1 MSGVQD
7 GFMLLLSVMWVV
19 PLGLLVG
26 MFVGAL
32 PGLNSSG
39 MLAVMLPL
47 LILMPPEIG
56 LIFTVSLYAG
66 GEVGNSFPAVMLN
79 IPGNA
84 SSAVTAI
91 EGYPMTL
98 RGEGAKAL
106 GICIMASTLGA
117 VIGGLA
123 AITAAPVLANF
134 ALRFSSVEIAI
145 VIVFGLVAIAQV
157 ATGSLLKGIMAGAL
171 GLLVAAIGTDPIW
184 GQFRGTFDSVYLYDG
199 MPVIPVLIGLL
210 GFSEL
215 LKIIENGAEKPKAQ
229 TLTSI
234 GLQGIVSGFKS
245 VLRKPLDWIPASA
258 TGLIVGIIPGAGS
271 SVASFIAYQQSMAMA
286 GEDDRKAFGNGSE
299 KGLIAADTANN
310 SMVGGSLVPLLTLG
324 IPGSSSMAVMLVVM
338 GYHNLQIG
346 PLLFQNHPELA
357 YAVLL
362 SQFVASIFML
372 VIGTCLAWFAYR
384 LASVPVN
391 TFLPVVAVFCLI
403 GGFAQNQYVFDMGIM
418 LIFGV
423 IGFVMKKNGYSV
435 IALLLGVILG
445 SLFEGHVNRAIMM
458 GQGSFE
464 IFFTRPLALLLWG
477 LLFITL
483 LGPYLVRW
491 LRRSKQFQRSSVQGL

>member
-1 MSGVQD
+1 MSGVYD
-7 GFMLLLSVMWVV
+7 GFILLLSVIWVV

-26 MFVGAL
+26 MFVGAM

-39 MLAVMLPL
+39 MLAVLLPL

-56 LIFTVSLYAG
+56 LVFTVSLYAG
-66 GEVGNSFPAVMLN
+66 GEIGNSFPAVMLN

-91 EGYPMTL
+91 EGYPMVM
-98 RGEGAKAL
+98 RGDGAKAL

-117 VIGGLA
+117 IVGGAA
-123 AITAAPVLANF
+123 AITAAPALASF

-145 VIVFGLVAIAQV
+145 VIIFGLVAIAQV
-157 ATGSLLKGIMAGAL
+157 SSGSLLKGLMAGAL
-171 GLLVAAIGTDPIW
+171 GLLVATIGTDPIW
-184 GQFRGTFDSVYLYDG
+184 GQFRGTFNSVYLYDG

-215 LKIIENGAEKPKAQ
+215 LKIIEEGAEKPKSQ
-229 TLTSI
+229 KLTSI
-234 GLQGIVSGFKS
+234 GLNGIFSGFIAVFK
-245 VLRKPLDWIPASA
+245 KPVEWIRASIS
-258 TGLIVGIIPGAGS
+258 GLIVGIIPGAGS

-286 GEDDRKAFGNGSE
+286 NDEERKQFGNGSE
-299 KGLIAADTANN
+299 KGLMAADAANN
-310 SMVGGSLVPLLTLG
+310 AMVGGSLVPLLTLG
-324 IPGSSSMAVMLVVM
+324 IPGSSAMAVMLVVM

-346 PLLFQNHPELA
+346 PLLFQNHAPLA

-362 SQFVASIFML
+362 SQFVASIFIL
-372 VIGTCLAWFAYR
+372 AIGTLLAWFAYR
-384 LASVPVN
+384 LAKVPVN

-403 GGFAQNQYVFDMGIM
+403 GGFAQNQYLFDMGIM

-423 IGFVMKKNGYSV
+423 IGYVMKKHGFSV

-445 SLFEGHVNRAIMM
+445 SLFEGHMNRAIMM
-458 GQGSFE
+458 GRGSLE
-464 IFFTRPLALLLWG
+464 IFFTRPLALTLWALL
-477 LLFITL
+477 LLTL
-483 LGPYLVRW
+483 LGPVIW
-491 LRRSKQFQRSSVQGL
+491 NWIRRRRAATA